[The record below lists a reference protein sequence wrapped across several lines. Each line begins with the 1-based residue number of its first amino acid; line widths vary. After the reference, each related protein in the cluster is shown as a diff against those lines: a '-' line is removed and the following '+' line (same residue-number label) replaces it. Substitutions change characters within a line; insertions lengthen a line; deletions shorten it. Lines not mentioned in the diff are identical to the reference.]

1 MAKTSPRSTRGATSP
16 PQATAKTRQ
25 QAGRIYKTLMKLY
38 PRAHCALHHKNPF
51 QLLASTILSAQCT
64 DERVNMVAPALFKKY
79 PNAATMAK
87 ARLGDLE
94 KMVHSTG
101 FYKNK
106 SKSLKGAAQAISSH
120 HGGKVPQDMEQ
131 LLQLPGVARK
141 TANVVLG
148 NAFGINEGVVVDT
161 HVGRLSRRLGLTNHQ
176 DPKKVEPDLMKLFKR
191 ETWAMLS
198 HLLIFH
204 GRQVCHARKPLCD
217 QCQLNGQCPKIDVS
231 IK

>member
-1 MAKTSPRSTRGATSP
+1 MAKISLRSKRGATSP
-16 PQATAKTRQ
+16 PQANAKTRQ

-64 DERVNMVAPALFKKY
+64 DERVNMVTPALFKKY

-106 SKSLKGAAQAISSH
+106 SKSLKGAARVISSN

-148 NAFGINEGVVVDT
+148 NAFGINVGVVVDT
-161 HVGRLSRRLGLTNHQ
+161 HVGRLSRRLGLTGHQ

-217 QCQLNGQCPKIDVS
+217 KCQLNGQCPKIDVN